1 MPLTN
6 TQRVAAW
13 RKCHPEAYKKYN
25 KILTQRKTRIAS
37 IDREIVALAFL
48 SATLL
53 VSGDAN
59 NINEAI
65 EFSNRIIELHDE
77 RANIKELE
85 KTDAAK

>member
-13 RKCHPEAYKKYN
+13 RKRHPEAYKKYN

>member
-1 MPLTN
+1 MAQTN

-13 RKCHPEAYKKYN
+13 RKRHPEAYKQLN
-25 KILTQRKTRIAS
+25 RVSSQRKTRIAA

-59 NINEAI
+59 NIEEAV
-65 EFSNRIIELHDE
+65 ELSDRIIELHDE
-77 RANIKELE
+77 RASITQKEN
-85 KTDAAK
+85 DNASD